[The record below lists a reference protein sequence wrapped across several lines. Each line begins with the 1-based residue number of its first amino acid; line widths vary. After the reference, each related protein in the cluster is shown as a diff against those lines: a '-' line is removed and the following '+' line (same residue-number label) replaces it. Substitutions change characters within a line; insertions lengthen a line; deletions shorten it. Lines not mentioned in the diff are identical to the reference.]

1 MVMKNL
7 LVSAAF
13 ILVAISAAA
22 QPARDLSDAN
32 AAARQHLR
40 DIEPALTLMRNEA
53 EALGKINEIQR
64 ALSGPSLSSVD
75 RAFRLIDDY
84 SGGIGRRGVSLP
96 HDQQIIVM
104 HAQRMIQ
111 DARTLAPA
119 DYAKFRDDFHH
130 LIQLPMEFAVA
141 RDLQQ
146 LMSLTNLYTQ
156 MTNQLRVIETSS
168 VNAING
174 TAIDSTRQ

>member
-1 MVMKNL
+1 MQKL
-7 LVSAAF
+7 LISAAF

-22 QPARDLSDAN
+22 QPARGVTDAK
-32 AAARQHLR
+32 ARGGHPRR
-40 DIEPALTLMRNEA
+40 DIGPALPLMRNGA
-53 EALGKINEIQR
+53 EGWGKINETQR
-64 ALSGPSLSSVD
+64 TLGGPPLSSID
-75 RAFRLIDDY
+75 RAFRLIDDF
-84 SGGIGRRGVSLP
+84 STGIGRRGVSLP

-111 DARTLAPA
+111 DARNLAPN

-146 LMSLTNLYTQ
+146 LMSLTNLYAQ
-156 MTNQLRVIETSS
+156 
-168 VNAING
+168 
-174 TAIDSTRQ
+174 